1 MKFYIKHILL
11 SVLFYVGLLAVNSC
25 GNHDAHNHSDE
36 EAAHEHSET
45 ESSTTSLS
53 KAQMQAVGVALG
65 KVENKEL
72 TSTIQANGVLKVP
85 NSSRANIS
93 SIYGGIIQSINV
105 EIGDN
110 VKKGQVIATI
120 ANPQFVQL
128 QEEYLAASS
137 KLLFAEQEHQRQN
150 DLNKGNAGALKNLQN
165 ATAELDMLR
174 SKQSS
179 LKQQIILM
187 GINPTNISS
196 SNLKPVISVTSP
208 LSGTVSNLY
217 AIIGAYVDATSPIAE
232 IVDNASLHLDLHI
245 FEKDLPLLKIGQ
257 IIHFTLTNNPVT
269 EYDAKIYSIGSSFE
283 TESKTISVHC
293 DVTGNKQ
300 GLIDGMNISAIV
312 SLNSVTQAAVP
323 NGAIVNANNKD
334 YVFIVKNSEKTDS
347 ANLNFERI
355 EVVKGVSNM
364 GYTAITFVKNIPENA
379 EIVSKGA
386 FFINAKLTNTGEHE
400 H

>member
-11 SVLFYVGLLAVNSC
+11 SVLFYVGLLAMNSC
-25 GNHDAHNHSDE
+25 GNHDAHNHSNE

-53 KAQMQAVGVALG
+53 KAQMQAVGVVLG

-85 NSSRANIS
+85 NNSRANIS

-257 IIHFTLTNNPVT
+257 VIHFTLTNNPVT

-283 TESKTISVHC
+283 SESKTISVHC

-312 SLNSVTQAAVP
+312 SLNNVTQPAVP
-323 NGAIVNANNKD
+323 NDAIVNANNKD

-347 ANLNFERI
+347 TNFNFERI
-355 EVVKGVSNM
+355 EVVKGISNM
-364 GYTAITFVKNIPENA
+364 GYTAITFVKNIPENTT
-379 EIVSKGA
+379 IVSKGA

>member
-1 MKFYIKHILL
+1 
-11 SVLFYVGLLAVNSC
+11 
-25 GNHDAHNHSDE
+25 
-36 EAAHEHSET
+36 
-45 ESSTTSLS
+45 
-53 KAQMQAVGVALG
+53 MQAVGVVLG

-85 NSSRANIS
+85 NNSRANIS

-257 IIHFTLTNNPVT
+257 VIHFTLTNNPVT

-283 TESKTISVHC
+283 SESKTISVHC

-312 SLNSVTQAAVP
+312 SLNNVTQPAVP
-323 NGAIVNANNKD
+323 NDAIVNANNKD

-347 ANLNFERI
+347 TNFNFERI

-364 GYTAITFVKNIPENA
+364 GYTAITFVKNIPENTT
-379 EIVSKGA
+379 IVSKGA

>member
-25 GNHDAHNHSDE
+25 GNHDAHNHSNE

-53 KAQMQAVGVALG
+53 KAQMQAVGVVLG

-85 NSSRANIS
+85 NNSRANIS

-257 IIHFTLTNNPVT
+257 VIHFTLTNNPVT

-283 TESKTISVHC
+283 SESKTISVHC

-312 SLNSVTQAAVP
+312 SLNNVTQPAVP
-323 NGAIVNANNKD
+323 NDAIVNANNKD

-347 ANLNFERI
+347 TNFNFERI

-364 GYTAITFVKNIPENA
+364 GYTAITFVKNIPENTT
-379 EIVSKGA
+379 IVSKGA

>member
-11 SVLFYVGLLAVNSC
+11 SVLFYVGLLAMNSC
-25 GNHDAHNHSDE
+25 GNHDAHNHSNE

-53 KAQMQAVGVALG
+53 KAQMQAVGVVLG

-85 NSSRANIS
+85 NNSRANIS

-196 SNLKPVISVTSP
+196 SNLKSVISVTSP

-257 IIHFTLTNNPVT
+257 VIHFTLTNNPVT

-283 TESKTISVHC
+283 SESKTISVHC

-312 SLNSVTQAAVP
+312 SLNNITQPAVP
-323 NGAIVNANNKD
+323 NDAIVNANNKD

-347 ANLNFERI
+347 TNFNFERI

-364 GYTAITFVKNIPENA
+364 GYTAITFVKNIPENTT
-379 EIVSKGA
+379 IVSKGA

>member
-11 SVLFYVGLLAVNSC
+11 SVLFYVGLLAMNSC
-25 GNHDAHNHSDE
+25 GNHDAHNHSNE

-53 KAQMQAVGVALG
+53 KAQMQAVGVVLG

-85 NSSRANIS
+85 NNSRANIS

-257 IIHFTLTNNPVT
+257 VIHFTLTNNPVT

-283 TESKTISVHC
+283 SESKTISVHC

-312 SLNSVTQAAVP
+312 SLNNVTQPAVP
-323 NGAIVNANNKD
+323 NDAIVNANNKD

-347 ANLNFERI
+347 TNFNFERI

-364 GYTAITFVKNIPENA
+364 GYTAITFVKNIPENTT
-379 EIVSKGA
+379 IVSKGA

>member
-11 SVLFYVGLLAVNSC
+11 SVLFYVGLLAMNSC
-25 GNHDAHNHSDE
+25 GNHDAHNHSNE
-36 EAAHEHSET
+36 EAAHEYSET

-53 KAQMQAVGVALG
+53 KAQMQAVGVVLG

-85 NSSRANIS
+85 NNSRANIS

-257 IIHFTLTNNPVT
+257 VIHFTLTNNPVT

-283 TESKTISVHC
+283 SESKTISVHC

-312 SLNSVTQAAVP
+312 SLNNVTQPAVP
-323 NGAIVNANNKD
+323 NDAIVNANNKD

-347 ANLNFERI
+347 TNFNFERI

-364 GYTAITFVKNIPENA
+364 GYTAITFVKNIPENTT
-379 EIVSKGA
+379 IVSKGA

>member
-1 MKFYIKHILL
+1 MKFYIKYIIL
-11 SVLFYVGLLAVNSC
+11 SVLFYVGLLAMNSC
-25 GNHDAHNHSDE
+25 GNHDAHNHSNE

-53 KAQMQAVGVALG
+53 KAQMQAVGVVLG

-85 NSSRANIS
+85 NNSRANIS

-110 VKKGQVIATI
+110 VMKGQVIATI

-196 SNLKPVISVTSP
+196 SNLKPIISVTSP

-257 IIHFTLTNNPVT
+257 VIHFTLTNNPVN

-283 TESKTISVHC
+283 SESKTISVHC

-312 SLNSVTQAAVP
+312 SLNNVTQPAVP
-323 NGAIVNANNKD
+323 NDAIVNANNKD
-334 YVFIVKNSEKTDS
+334 YVFIVKNSEKTNS
-347 ANLNFERI
+347 ASLNFERI

-364 GYTAITFVKNIPENA
+364 GYTAITFVKNIPENT